1 MQKRS
6 LLVHLIFLLYGLGMG
21 LAAKANEL
29 NPGMTLTELEYEIAD
44 HPRRV
49 NEWARK
55 TFATMDRSKVP
66 DQWVK
71 ILATIFLS
79 SAAVGEDRSATASQ
93 YKKDVDDALQMS
105 RQIRAWQEYDIFQS
119 LTNQIKFAHN
129 FDAFLVEELKL
140 LNFLFKSAPTDV
152 ALIRLTQIANAL
164 SSHGRRAAARKYAN
178 QAKLILKEK
187 QDISEFRREAIH
199 GSIALI
205 LMDDDDT
212 RENSEE
218 LFQEATQYF
227 KRVGRRHLLAQTT
240 YNYAANTVFQGKA
253 ATEELQKA
261 IGYMELG
268 ITAAQQID
276 DPGIGGQSR
285 ALLAHALNRLRKFAE
300 AETVALEAIA
310 FLHGSHDLG
319 TISASI
325 AAGTAELELKK
336 YEQAKTNLTRAEEL
350 VEEIPS
356 TPLYLRVEL
365 KKNLSQLSFA
375 NQSFDKAFRYQIE
388 YYYLDSEWNRQG
400 KKASL
405 AARRELGFAGD
416 DERLADEEG
425 RLLSYS
431 SWAMGLSLALS
442 LLCIVAVYRKN
453 RTIRKL
459 EVDFE
464 TQTLQRSFP
473 PKMVEEFM
481 LGRSTL
487 DESSH
492 SRLVTVLFA
501 DLVDLGKVCD
511 KLGAERVTRL
521 LNQYYTRMSG
531 IIFDHEGMLDK
542 YMAQGVSVIFG
553 VPHKTAG
560 REQAIRALH
569 CGIEMMQALKDLN
582 AEWKKEFGV
591 SITMRL
597 GLCQGEAV
605 VGAFGTDSR
614 KEYSAVGST
623 VHLAAA
629 LQEHAEPEQILL
641 TESLA
646 QFFKGDCEEVGELVA
661 ESGGKPVVVFTYPW
675 QLEADEKDDKGSE
688 VEAAS

>member
-6 LLVHLIFLLYGLGMG
+6 LLFNLIFLLCGLGIG
-21 LAAKANEL
+21 HAAKANEL
-29 NPGMTLTELEYEIAD
+29 NPGMTLSELEYEIAD

-55 TFATMDRSKVP
+55 TFATMNRSKVP

-71 ILATIFLS
+71 ILATIFLA
-79 SAAVGEDRSATASQ
+79 SAAVGEDRSTTASQ
-93 YKKDVDDALQMS
+93 YKKDVDDALQMA

-140 LNFLFKSAPTDV
+140 LNFIFKSAATDV
-152 ALIRLTQIANAL
+152 ALIRLSQIANSL
-164 SSHGRRAAARKYAN
+164 SAHGRRAAARKYAN

-187 QDISEFRREAIH
+187 QEISEFRREAIH

-205 LMDDDDT
+205 LMEDGDT
-212 RENSEE
+212 RKNSEE

-227 KRVGRRHLLAQTT
+227 KRVGRRHLLALTT

-253 ATEELQKA
+253 STEELQKA

-268 ITAAQQID
+268 ITAAQEID

-285 ALLAHALNRLRKFAE
+285 ALMAHALNRLKKFSE

-336 YEQAKTNLTRAEEL
+336 YKQAKTNLIRAEEL

-416 DERLADEEG
+416 DERLTDEDSS
-425 RLLSYS
+425 LLSYS
-431 SWAMGLSLALS
+431 SWAMSLSLALS
-442 LLCIVAVYRKN
+442 LVCIVAVYRKN

-459 EVDFE
+459 EADSE
-464 TQTLQRSFP
+464 TRTLQRSFP

-501 DLVDLGKVCD
+501 DLVDLGRVCD

-542 YMAQGVSVIFG
+542 YMAQGVTVIFG
-553 VPHKTAG
+553 VPHRTAG
-560 REQAIRALH
+560 KEQAIRALH

-582 AEWKKEFGV
+582 TDWKKEFGV

-605 VGAFGTDSR
+605 VGAFGTESR
-614 KEYSAVGST
+614 KEYTAVGST

-646 QFFKGDCEEVGELVA
+646 QFFKTDCEEVGELIA
-661 ESGGKPVVVFTYPW
+661 ESGGKPVVVYTYPW
-675 QLEADEKDDKGSE
+675 QLEKEEKDDKG